1 MDSQFYRFFAWFF
14 GLLFWVMFAFAWL
27 AADQRDELR
36 SNALTGAI
44 GDGSRVTLEC
54 VQVGRSGAK

>member
-14 GLLFWVMFAFAWL
+14 GLLFWVMFAFAWV

-36 SNALTGAI
+36 SKALTGAI
-44 GDGSRVTLEC
+44 VEGSRVTLEC
-54 VQVGRSGAK
+54 VQVDRSGAK